1 MKDQAGMEA
10 VKVFLQAS
18 LLLEEGQKGSK
29 DICKARDH

>member
-10 VKVFLQAS
+10 VKVSLQAS
-18 LLLEEGQKGSK
+18 LLSEAGRTGSK